1 MEATDSW
8 AYDIDIGNVN
18 AVIFLDHKKAFRTQK
33 CTVNCSFLEFC
44 TLKCCIPQG
53 TIFIDIGNVNAVIFL
68 DHKKAFRT
76 QKCTVN
82 CSFLEFCTL
91 KCCIPQG
98 TILGPLLFLLYIN
111 DLPNCLSH
119 SEPRMYA
126 DDTHLTYSNGNIHS
140 IQSSLNEDL
149 LNINGWLTA
158 NKLTLKMTKTEFMLI
173 GSRQKLNNLPSLP
186 FLNINNVPIKHSQCS
201 KSLGL
206 LIDENLT

>member
-8 AYDIDIGNVN
+8 AYD
-18 AVIFLDHKKAFRTQK
+18 
-33 CTVNCSFLEFC
+33 
-44 TLKCCIPQG
+44 
-53 TIFIDIGNVNAVIFL
+53 IDIGNVNAVIFL

-158 NKLTLKMTKTEFMLI
+158 NKLTLNMTKTEFMLI

-206 LIDENLT
+206 LIDENLKWENHVDALSKKISSGIGAIKRINHCLPPTAPYWPCPITL